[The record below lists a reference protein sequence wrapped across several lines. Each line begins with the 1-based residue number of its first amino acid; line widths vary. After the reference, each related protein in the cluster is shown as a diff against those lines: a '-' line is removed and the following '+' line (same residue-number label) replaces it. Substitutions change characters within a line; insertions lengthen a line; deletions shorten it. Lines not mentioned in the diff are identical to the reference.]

1 MYTYNYFAKTRETQE
16 TNKHTKITVTTHSSW
31 CACVCVE
38 CTKLSPPNDVRV
50 SVNLMH
56 LRLHVIRLV
65 IQTIN
70 SYYIQISQFVVQRA

>member
-1 MYTYNYFAKTRETQE
+1 M
-16 TNKHTKITVTTHSSW
+16 V
-31 CACVCVE
+31 CVCIE

>member
-31 CACVCVE
+31 CVCIE